1 MALKHLQ
8 TKEAGDSMTI
18 LLDRHIEIAPD
29 LRGGKPHL
37 SGTRIT
43 VDDIVVMHLRM
54 GQSLAEI
61 AGKYDLSLA
70 AVHAAMTY
78 YYDHREEIDGLIME
92 DHAYVEAF
100 RGANPSPLQKKL
112 ASLRMPA

>member
-1 MALKHLQ
+1 
-8 TKEAGDSMTI
+8 MTT
-18 LLDRHIEIAPD
+18 LLDRHIETTPG

-61 AGKYDLSLA
+61 AGRYDLSLA

-78 YYDHREEIDGLIME
+78 YYDHQDEIDALIRE
-92 DHAYVEAF
+92 DRAYVEAF
-100 RGANPSPLQKKL
+100 RRANPSPLQKKL
-112 ASLRMPA
+112 ESLRIPA